1 MRRNFGTG
9 LALSAVAS
17 AVALVAMNAAIGK
30 TTKRAPTKAA
40 VTSKLVGI
48 WQAAPAMGAGWAQTY
63 RFYGDGRVRFH
74 ASQLDCQSR
83 LRGWSGHWRV
93 EKNRLI
99 LSVERET
106 YHVGGKLQKA
116 TGSCGTPLEIK
127 GGSEKTRRVRPVR
140 KQALG
145 FVGVRADETNGR
157 PMTQIGHERF
167 WRYASDASDYP

>member
-1 MRRNFGTG
+1 MTGNFVTG
-9 LALSAVAS
+9 LALG
-17 AVALVAMNAAIGK
+17 AVALVTISGAMGK
-30 TTKRAPTKAA
+30 PSTRAPEKKSDNPT
-40 VTSKLVGI
+40 LVGI

-74 ASQLDCQSR
+74 ASQIDCQSR

-93 EKNRLI
+93 EKDRLI

-106 YHVGGKLQKA
+106 HHVGGTLQKA
-116 TGSCGTPLEIK
+116 TGSCGTPLELK
-127 GGSEKTRRVRPVR
+127 GGREKTRTVRPVR
-140 KQALG
+140 KQSLG

-167 WRYASDASDYP
+167 WRYANDAGNYP